1 MFLVLPAGGRA
12 GAGGRGRARAG
23 GGSAGAI
30 LRFRRSSNV
39 IAELTGSEFP
49 DEVIVIGGHIDS
61 WDVGQGAIDDAGGAF
76 AAWEALKLLADL
88 GLKPKRTIRAVMWNA
103 EENSGAGAE
112 PFLKSFLG
120 L

>member
-1 MFLVLPAGGRA
+1 MLDDPLPALDGATVKAPARDCLGGE
-12 GAGGRGRARAG
+12 G
-23 GGSAGAI
+23 
-30 LRFRRSSNV
+30 
-39 IAELTGSEFP
+39 
-49 DEVIVIGGHIDS
+49 
-61 WDVGQGAIDDAGGAF
+61 
-76 AAWEALKLLADL
+76 ALKLLADL